1 MEWIVYNDNVTIASC
16 HQGKLGAFDRNGFL
30 TVPDQTHG
38 SEAVAGVADVDP
50 AAGNDDGSS
59 EDGGERGGAEG
70 NEAAA
75 GTGGTED
82 AELLNAAAAAERLSL

>member
-38 SEAVAGVADVDP
+38 SEAVAWLADLDP
-50 AAGNDDGSS
+50 PAGNDDGSG